1 MLSCYSKCMVF
12 RRASNNSEPNTF
24 AREVVDA
31 LEKTKLDPET
41 TLVMGG
47 SALAL
52 AGIRRASDLDLVVPY
67 FATYRNLQ
75 ASRRLPNGSP
85 LQDKVGAL
93 RPFLETVP
101 MYVPQDT
108 LAVDVTH
115 PHDDKHHRP
124 NQELDQEFLRTITS
138 FEHVHGY
145 PVMPLDLVLDHKL
158 HRTGMPSRKDRQDI
172 RAIRQHLQLKD
183 RG

>member
-1 MLSCYSKCMVF
+1 MVF

-52 AGIRRASDLDLVVPY
+52 AGISRASDLDLVVPY